1 MVADIHGGGAIVA
14 ARVLAEAR
22 QKEPLKA
29 ASDGMAQPADLDS
42 ADDGTPAALQQ
53 KLADMADD
61 MASVATQ
68 FRNRREFD
76 KADAAS
82 SEGFERVLDDDAGPK
97 AQRLVRVLAVQHLS
111 METLLA
117 QARSLFPDD
126 SDLVLVLREL
136 LKRTRLADVQ
146 RRRLERL
153 LDTVVREADPKMLR
167 AGINSALKARL
178 FGAALGLQASLLR
191 QSYRRFLSSSG
202 GGPLENYEEW
212 IASYGYK
219 ARHLVLEFIEE
230 SLGADI
236 RAHDPSCAHPEF
248 GDLLGRM
255 RRLHLLRTADREFVM
270 ALLARRLTPPHEQ
283 EEADWLLLLCALLG
297 RQAPAEQS
305 LRQALD
311 ACLLPTHAARSTW
324 LNAVRSACKRL
335 PPELFGRPAE
345 AAAAQMQEAFDLLI
359 DHSYAAELLEQRR
372 MPS

>member
-1 MVADIHGGGAIVA
+1 MVADIHGGGVIVA
-14 ARVLAEAR
+14 ARVPAEAR
-22 QKEPLKA
+22 QKESLKNA
-29 ASDGMAQPADLDS
+29 GDGMAQPADLDS

-76 KADAAS
+76 KTNAAS
-82 SEGFERVLDDDAGPK
+82 SESFEHVLDEDAGPK
-97 AQRLVRVLAVQHLS
+97 AQRLMQVLAVQHLS

-191 QSYRRFLSSSG
+191 QSYRRFLSSG

-212 IASYGYK
+212 IAGYGYK

-236 RAHDPSCAHPEF
+236 RAQDPSCSHPEF

-270 ALLARRLTPPHEQ
+270 ALLARRLTPPYEQ

-297 RQAPAEQS
+297 RQTPAEQS

-324 LNAVRSACKRL
+324 LNAVRGACKRL